1 MTSEDRGF
9 NIMKNVLKI
18 LAVGIAAFFL
28 SSCGETTDDQLVVY
42 SGRSQGLVD
51 PLVEDFKEQTG
62 INIEVR
68 YGNDAELLAVMSEE
82 GDQSPA
88 DIYWANT
95 TGALANASQQDML
108 TALPDSLTS
117 KPASYT
123 SSSGEWVPI
132 TVRFRTLA
140 YNPKEVDKDDLPK
153 SVIDIPS
160 LKEFDGRIGWT
171 PTYSSFYDFMTSM
184 RLIEGN
190 DVAMEWLEGM
200 KELNPKSYSSNTPML
215 QALAGGE
222 IDIALTN
229 HYYILRIK
237 HGGTGGEYAD
247 SDSDSDTSM
256 GDGDTIAEANVETY
270 HFAEGDVGNLAMVTG
285 AAQLKTAEDPKKVQQ
300 FLSFLLSQQ
309 AQKFAAE
316 SVHEY
321 PVIRDVE
328 LPDYMLNAED
338 AFELSPEYDYEQLKQ
353 LKGTLNMLREVGL
366 I

>member
-1 MTSEDRGF
+1 M
-9 NIMKNVLKI
+9 
-18 LAVGIAAFFL
+18 AVGIAAFFL

-88 DIYWANT
+88 DVYWANT
-95 TGALANASQQDML
+95 TGALANASQKGKL
-108 TALPDSLTS
+108 VTLPDSLTS

-123 SSSGEWVPI
+123 SSSGEWIPV

-140 YNPKEVDKDDLPK
+140 YNPNTVDPEDLPE
-153 SVIDIPS
+153 SVMDLPDMDD
-160 LKEFDGRIGWT
+160 FDGRIGWT

-184 RLIEGN
+184 RLIEGE
-190 DVAMEWLEGM
+190 DVAKEWLEGM
-200 KELNPKSYSSNTPML
+200 MSLNPKSYSSNTPML

-229 HYYILRIK
+229 HYYILRMK
-237 HGGTGGEYAD
+237 HGSTGTQSTDTD
-247 SDSDSDTSM
+247 SDTAMDSDSDTSM
-256 GDGDTIAEANVETY
+256 GSGEIDPNATVEMY

-285 AAQLKTAEDPKKVQQ
+285 AAQLATSDNAEKAQQ
-300 FLSFLLSQQ
+300 FLSFLLSKQ

-328 LPDYMLNAED
+328 LPDYMLDAEK

-353 LKGTLNMLREVGL
+353 LEGTLNLLREVGL

>member
-1 MTSEDRGF
+1 
-9 NIMKNVLKI
+9 MKNVLKI

-28 SSCGETTDDQLVVY
+28 SSCGDTSDDELVVY

-51 PLVEDFKEQTG
+51 PLVEDFKEKTG
-62 INIEVR
+62 IDIEVR

-95 TGALANASQQDML
+95 TGALANASQEGKL
-108 TALPDSLTS
+108 VALPDSLTS

-123 SSSGEWVPI
+123 SSSGEWIPV

-140 YNPKEVDKDDLPK
+140 YNPNEVDPDDLPE
-153 SVIDIPS
+153 SVMNLPEMD
-160 LKEFDGRIGWT
+160 EFEGRVGWT

-184 RLIEGN
+184 RLIEGE
-190 DVAMEWLEGM
+190 DSAEEWLEGM
-200 KELNPKSYSSNTPML
+200 KNLDPKDYSSNTPML

-229 HYYILRIK
+229 HYYILRMK
-237 HGGTGGEYAD
+237 HESTGGQSAD
-247 SDSDSDTSM
+247 TDSDSDTSM
-256 GDGDTIAEANVETY
+256 GGEGYSDAAVETY
-270 HFAEGDVGNLAMVTG
+270 HFAEGDIGNLAMVTG
-285 AAQLKTAEDPKKVQQ
+285 AAQLTTAKDAEKAQQ
-300 FLSFLLSQQ
+300 FLSFLLSKQ
-309 AQKFAAE
+309 AQEFAVE
-316 SVHEY
+316 SVYEY
-321 PVIRDVE
+321 PVIRNVE

-338 AFELSPEYDYEQLKQ
+338 ALELSPEYDYEQLKQ
-353 LKGTLNMLREVGL
+353 LEGTLNLLREVGL

>member
-1 MTSEDRGF
+1 
-9 NIMKNVLKI
+9 MKNVLKI

-28 SSCGETTDDQLVVY
+28 SSCGDTAEDELVVY

-95 TGALANASQQDML
+95 TGALANASQEGKL
-108 TALPDSLTS
+108 VALPDSLTT

-123 SSSGEWVPI
+123 SSSGEWIPV

-140 YNPKEVDKDDLPK
+140 YNSNEVDPSTLPESVMDLTGME
-153 SVIDIPS
+153 
-160 LKEFDGRIGWT
+160 EFDGRIGWT

-184 RLIEGN
+184 RLIEGE
-190 DVAMEWLEGM
+190 DTAKEWLEGM
-200 KELNPKSYSSNTPML
+200 QALNPKSYSSNTPML

-229 HYYILRIK
+229 HYYILRMK
-237 HGGTGGEYAD
+237 HGSKGGQSAD
-247 SDSDSDTSM
+247 TDTDTDSDSDTSM
-256 GDGDTIAEANVETY
+256 DSGGLDAGAAVETY
-270 HFAEGDVGNLAMVTG
+270 HFTEGDVGNLAMVTG
-285 AAQLKTAEDPKKVQQ
+285 AAQLATAEDPEKAQR
-300 FLSFLLSQQ
+300 FLSFLLSQH
-309 AQKFAAE
+309 AQRFAAE

-321 PVIRDVE
+321 PVIRDIE
-328 LPDYMLNAED
+328 LPDYMLDAEE
-338 AFELSPEYDYEQLKQ
+338 AFELSPDYDYEQLKQ
-353 LKGTLNMLREVGL
+353 LEGTLNLLREVGL

>member
-1 MTSEDRGF
+1 MNKVF
-9 NIMKNVLKI
+9 KI
-18 LAVGIAAFFL
+18 FAVGIAAFFL
-28 SSCGETTDDQLVVY
+28 SSCGEKTGDELVVY
-42 SGRSQGLVD
+42 SGRSKGLVE

-68 YGNDAELLAVMSEE
+68 YGNDAELLLAMSEE
-82 GDQSPA
+82 GKQSPA

-95 TGALANASQQDML
+95 TGALAKASQEDKL
-108 TALPDSLTS
+108 VTLPDSLTS

-123 SSSGEWVPI
+123 SSSNEWVPV

-140 YNPKEVDKDDLPK
+140 YNPDEIDTA
-153 SVIDIPS
+153 DIPAS
-160 LKEFDGRIGWT
+160 VMDIPTRDQFDGRIGWT

-184 RLIEGN
+184 RLLEGE
-190 DVAMEWLEGM
+190 DEAMEWLEGM
-200 KELNPKSYSSNTPML
+200 KALNPKSYSSNTPML

-229 HYYILRIK
+229 HYYILRLK
-237 HGGTGGEYAD
+237 HGSGGPSSD
-247 SDSDSDTSM
+247 TDTDSDSDTSM
-256 GDGDTIAEANVETY
+256 ERGEMDAESPVETY
-270 HFAEGDVGNLAMVTG
+270 HFENGDVGNLAMVTG
-285 AAQLKTAEDPKKVQQ
+285 AAQLKTSENEAAAQQ
-300 FLSFLLSQQ
+300 FLSFLLSKH
-309 AQKFAAE
+309 AQRFAAE

-328 LPDYMLNAED
+328 LPDYMLEAEK

-353 LKGTLNMLREVGL
+353 LEGTLNLLRETGL

>member
-1 MTSEDRGF
+1 MG
-9 NIMKNVLKI
+9 L
-18 LAVGIAAFFL
+18 AAFFL
-28 SSCGETTDDQLVVY
+28 TSCGETTDDELVVY

-51 PLVEDFKEQTG
+51 PLVEDFKEHTG

-88 DIYWANT
+88 DIYWANS
-95 TGALANASQQDML
+95 TGALANASQGGKL
-108 TALPDSLTS
+108 VELPDSLTS

-123 SSSGEWVPI
+123 SSSGEWIPV

-140 YNPKEVDKDDLPK
+140 YNSNEVNPDNLPE
-153 SVIDIPS
+153 SVINLPEMDQ
-160 LKEFDGRIGWT
+160 FNGRIGWT

-184 RLIEGN
+184 RLIEGE
-190 DVAMEWLEGM
+190 DVAAEWIEGM
-200 KELNPKSYSSNTPML
+200 KALSPKAYSSNTPML

-237 HGGTGGEYAD
+237 YGSEGGEYAD
-247 SDSDSDTSM
+247 TDSDSDTSM
-256 GDGDTIAEANVETY
+256 GGGGLDSDAPVETY
-270 HFAEGDVGNLAMVTG
+270 HFTSGDVGNLGMVTG
-285 AAQLKTAEDPKKVQQ
+285 AAQLATSDKAEQAQQ

-321 PVIRDVE
+321 PVIRDIE
-328 LPDYMLNAED
+328 LPDYMLDAEE
-338 AFELSPEYDYEQLKQ
+338 ALKLSPEYDYEQLKQ
-353 LKGTLNMLREVGL
+353 LEGTLNLLREAGL

>member
-1 MTSEDRGF
+1 
-9 NIMKNVLKI
+9 MKNALKI
-18 LAVGIAAFFL
+18 LAVGIVAFFL
-28 SSCGETTDDQLVVY
+28 SSCGETTEDQLVVY

-95 TGALANASQQDML
+95 TGALANASQEGKL
-108 TALPDSLTS
+108 VALPDSLTS

-123 SSSGEWVPI
+123 SSSGEWLPV

-140 YNPKEVDKDDLPK
+140 YNPNEIDEADLPE
-153 SVIDIPS
+153 SVMDIPS
-160 LKEFDGRIGWT
+160 RDQFDGRIGWT
-171 PTYSSFYDFMTSM
+171 PTYSSFYDFITSM
-184 RLIEGN
+184 RLIEGE

-200 KELNPKSYSSNTPML
+200 QALNPKSYSSNTPML

-237 HGGTGGEYAD
+237 HGSGEQTSDSD

-256 GDGDTIAEANVETY
+256 SGEPLGSDAAVATY

-285 AAQLKTAEDPKKVQQ
+285 AAQLKTSENDEAAQK
-300 FLSFLLSQQ
+300 FLSFLLSKHV
-309 AQKFAAE
+309 QKFAAE

-328 LPDYMLNAED
+328 LPDYMLGAEE
-338 AFELSPEYDYEQLKQ
+338 AFNLSPEYDYEQLKQ
-353 LKGTLNMLREVGL
+353 LEGTLNMLREVGL

>member
-1 MTSEDRGF
+1 
-9 NIMKNVLKI
+9 MKNVLKI

-28 SSCGETTDDQLVVY
+28 SSCGDTSDDELVVY

-62 INIEVR
+62 IDIEVR

-95 TGALANASQQDML
+95 TGALANASQEGKL
-108 TALPDSLTS
+108 VALPDSLTS

-123 SSSGEWVPI
+123 SSSGEWIPV

-140 YNPKEVDKDDLPK
+140 YNPNEVDPDDLPK
-153 SVIDIPS
+153 SVMDLPDMD
-160 LKEFDGRIGWT
+160 EFEGRVGWT

-184 RLIEGN
+184 RLIEG
-190 DVAMEWLEGM
+190 DDTAAEWIEGM
-200 KELNPKSYSSNTPML
+200 KTLDPKDYSSNTPML

-229 HYYILRIK
+229 HYYILRMK
-237 HGGTGGEYAD
+237 HGSNGGQSAD
-247 SDSDSDTSM
+247 TDTDTDSDSDTST
-256 GDGDTIAEANVETY
+256 GGGEQYSDATVETY
-270 HFAEGDVGNLAMVTG
+270 HFEEGDVGNLAMVTG
-285 AAQLKTAEDPKKVQQ
+285 AAQLTTAKDSEKAQQ

-309 AQKFAAE
+309 AQEFAAE

-328 LPDYMLNAED
+328 LPDYMLGAED
-338 AFELSPEYDYEQLKQ
+338 AFKLSPEYDYEQLKQ
-353 LKGTLNMLREVGL
+353 LEGTLDLLREAGL

>member
-1 MTSEDRGF
+1 
-9 NIMKNVLKI
+9 MKGIFKI
-18 LAVGIAAFFL
+18 LAVGIAAFLL
-28 SSCGETTDDQLVVY
+28 SSCGESTSDELVVY

-51 PLVEDFKEQTG
+51 PLVEDFKEQSG
-62 INIEVR
+62 IDIEVR
-68 YGNDAELLAVMSEE
+68 YGNDAELLLAMSEE
-82 GDQSPA
+82 GKQSPA

-95 TGALANASQQDML
+95 TGALAKASQNGKL
-108 TALPDSLTS
+108 ATLPDSLTS

-123 SSSGEWVPI
+123 SSSGKWVPI

-140 YNPKEVDKDDLPK
+140 YNPNAVDTADLPS
-153 SVIDIPS
+153 SVMDLPS
-160 LKEFDGRIGWT
+160 TDQFEGRIGWT

-184 RLIEGN
+184 RLIEGE
-190 DVAMEWLEGM
+190 DVAMEWLQGM
-200 KELNPKSYSSNTPML
+200 KALNPNAYSSNTPML

-237 HGGTGGEYAD
+237 YGSGGQASDTD
-247 SDSDSDTSM
+247 TDSDSDTSM
-256 GDGDTIAEANVETY
+256 EGEGLNAESAVETY
-270 HFAEGDVGNLAMVTG
+270 HFEDGDVGNLAMVTG
-285 AAQLKTAEDPKKVQQ
+285 AGQLKTSDNVAAAHQ
-300 FLSFLLSQQ
+300 FLSFLLSKH

-321 PVIRDVE
+321 PVIREVE
-328 LPDYMLNAED
+328 LPDYMLGAEK

-353 LKGTLNMLREVGL
+353 LEGTLNLLREAGL

>member
-1 MTSEDRGF
+1 
-9 NIMKNVLKI
+9 MKNVLKI

-28 SSCGETTDDQLVVY
+28 SSCGDTTDDELVVY

-62 INIEVR
+62 IEIEVR

-95 TGALANASQQDML
+95 TGALANASQKGRL
-108 TALPDSLTS
+108 VALPDSLTS

-123 SSSGEWVPI
+123 SSSGEWIPV

-140 YNPKEVDKDDLPK
+140 YNPNEVNPGNLPESVMDL
-153 SVIDIPS
+153 SEME
-160 LKEFDGRIGWT
+160 EFEGRVGWT

-184 RLIEGN
+184 RLIEGD
-190 DVAMEWLEGM
+190 DVAKEWLQGM
-200 KELNPKSYSSNTPML
+200 KNLNPKSYSSNTPML
-215 QALAGGE
+215 QAIAAGE

-229 HYYILRIK
+229 HYYILRMK
-237 HGGTGGEYAD
+237 D
-247 SDSDSDTSM
+247 SDNPN
-256 GDGDTIAEANVETY
+256 ENVETY

-285 AAQLKTAEDPKKVQQ
+285 AAQLSTAGDSEKAQQ

-309 AQKFAAE
+309 AQEFAAE

-321 PVIRDVE
+321 PVVRGIE
-328 LPDYMLNAED
+328 LPDYMLEAEK
-338 AFELSPEYDYEQLKQ
+338 ALELSPDYDYEQLKQ
-353 LKGTLNMLREVGL
+353 LEGTLNLLREVGL

>member
-1 MTSEDRGF
+1 
-9 NIMKNVLKI
+9 MKNVLKI

-28 SSCGETTDDQLVVY
+28 SSCGETTEDELVVY

-95 TGALANASQQDML
+95 TGALANASQEGKL
-108 TALPDSLTS
+108 VALPDSLTS

-123 SSSGEWVPI
+123 SSSGEWIPV

-140 YNPKEVDKDDLPK
+140 YNPKEVDPNDLPE
-153 SVIDIPS
+153 SVMD
-160 LKEFDGRIGWT
+160 LTGMEGFDGRIGWT

-184 RLIEGN
+184 RLIEGE
-190 DVAMEWLEGM
+190 DVAKEWLKGM
-200 KELNPKSYSSNTPML
+200 QELNPKSYSSNTPML
-215 QALAGGE
+215 QALASGE
-222 IDIALTN
+222 IDIGLTN
-229 HYYILRIK
+229 HYYILRMK
-237 HGGTGGEYAD
+237 YGSSGNQSSDTD
-247 SDSDSDTSM
+247 TDSDSDTSM
-256 GDGDTIAEANVETY
+256 DTGEVDGAMVETY

-285 AAQLKTAEDPKKVQQ
+285 AAQLTTAQDSEKAQR
-300 FLSFLLSQQ
+300 FLSFLLSQH
-309 AQKFAAE
+309 AQEFAAE

-321 PVIRDVE
+321 PVIRNID
-328 LPDYMLNAED
+328 LPDYMLDAED

-353 LKGTLNMLREVGL
+353 LEGTLNMLREVGL

>member
-1 MTSEDRGF
+1 MR
-9 NIMKNVLKI
+9 NVLKI

-28 SSCGETTDDQLVVY
+28 SSCGETTDDVLVVY
-42 SGRSQGLVD
+42 SGRSQALVD

-95 TGALANASQQDML
+95 TGALANASQEGKL
-108 TALPDSLTS
+108 VALPDSLTS

-123 SSSGEWVPI
+123 SSSGEWVPV

-140 YNPKEVDKDDLPK
+140 YNPNEVEEADLPE
-153 SVIDIPS
+153 SVMDIPS
-160 LKEFDGRIGWT
+160 QEQFDGRIGWT

-184 RLIEGN
+184 RLVEGD
-190 DVAMEWLEGM
+190 DVTMEWLEGM
-200 KELNPKSYSSNTPML
+200 QALNPKSYSSNTPML

-237 HGGTGGEYAD
+237 HGSGQQSSSDTDSDSD

-256 GDGDTIAEANVETY
+256 GGELDSDAALEMY
-270 HFAEGDVGNLAMVTG
+270 HFAKGDVGNLAMVTG
-285 AAQLKTAEDPKKVQQ
+285 AAQLATSDNAAEAQQ

-309 AQKFAAE
+309 AQTFAAK

-328 LPDYMLNAED
+328 LPDYMLGAEE
-338 AFELSPEYDYEQLKQ
+338 AFNLSPEYDYEQLKQ
-353 LKGTLNMLREVGL
+353 LESTLNMLREAGL